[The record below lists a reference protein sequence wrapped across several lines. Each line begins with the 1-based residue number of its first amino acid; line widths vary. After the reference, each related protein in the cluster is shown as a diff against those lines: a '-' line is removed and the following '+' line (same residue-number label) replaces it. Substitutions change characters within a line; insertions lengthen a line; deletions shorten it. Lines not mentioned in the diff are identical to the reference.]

1 MIETIV
7 PVVETQTKIKNR
19 AWILFAVSIVGLM
32 VQVDYTAVN
41 VGLEAMAA
49 TVHSDLTTI
58 QWVLSA
64 YVLAWGAMVIPAG
77 RLADLYGNRRMFLLG
92 NVLFLL
98 GSILSGLATT
108 GWFLIASRVLQGIGG
123 AIFLP
128 SVYTL
133 IFTAYPNEE
142 RGKAMGVLTSA
153 FAVGMAIGPT
163 LGGVILHVL
172 DWRYIF
178 FVNIPFGIGVIGI
191 ILKTIPKEP
200 KKLLDESLDYIGAAF
215 LAFSLVGFMYG
226 LTEIRNLG
234 LFDPRALSIL
244 LGSIIL
250 LAITLLLQRRVEHPI
265 LKLSL
270 FQNKSFLGCILSYI
284 LLGYN
289 FASVLIIGSLY
300 LQNIMNYSAFD
311 TGLIFLAMTI
321 AFGVLSTYAGRLCD
335 VLDKRIIIVI
345 GGLCCVIG
353 TFMFASLT
361 QTSPLWLIC
370 VMFALV
376 GTGMGFA
383 FPALNMAMMNSVG
396 HNELN
401 VASGTFTMFGC
412 LGNTIGLI
420 MSAVSIVYF
429 GQTKLVGLFSSVNF
443 SLDGNQIQALNQLM
457 ASAHYTTSMFNAF
470 NPAMV
475 PEVMRFLHQAFVHAM
490 SRSLS
495 IALFFSFLSIIFGVL
510 FIKEKKH
517 AEVD

>member
-1 MIETIV
+1 MIETMV
-7 PVVETQTKIKNR
+7 PVATQTKIKHR
-19 AWILFAVSIVGLM
+19 AWILFAVSIVGFM
-32 VQVDYTAVN
+32 IQVDYTAVN
-41 VGLEAMAA
+41 VGLEAIAA

-98 GSILSGLATT
+98 GSIASGLATSA
-108 GWFLIASRVLQGIGG
+108 WFLIASRVLQGIGG

-128 SVYTL
+128 SIYTL

-178 FVNIPFGIGVIGI
+178 FVNIPFGIVVISI
-191 ILKTIPKEP
+191 ILMSIPKEP
-200 KKLLDESLDYIGAAF
+200 KKLLDESLDYLGAVF
-215 LAFSLVGFMYG
+215 LALSFVTFMYG
-226 LTEIRNLG
+226 ITQIRNLG
-234 LFDPRALSIL
+234 LFDPKTIFIL
-244 LGSIIL
+244 LSSMVL
-250 LAITLLLQRRVEHPI
+250 LAITLVLQRRAEHPI

-289 FASVLIIGSLY
+289 FAAVLIIGSLY
-300 LQNIMNYSAFD
+300 LQNTMNYSAFD

-335 VLDKRIIIVI
+335 VLDKRIIIVM
-345 GGLCCVIG
+345 GGLCCVLG
-353 TFMFASLT
+353 TFIFANLT

-370 VMFALV
+370 LMFALV

-396 HNELN
+396 QNELN

-429 GQTKLVGLFSSVNF
+429 GQTKLFALFSAMNIT
-443 SLDGNQIQALNQLM
+443 LNANQTTALNELI
-457 ASAHYTTSMFNAF
+457 ASAHYSSLTLSIFNATEI
-470 NPAMV
+470 PT
-475 PEVMRFLHQAFVHAM
+475 VMNNLHQAFVHAM
-490 SRSLS
+490 SRSLW
-495 IALFFSFLSIIFGVL
+495 IALFFSFLSIVFGVL

-517 AEVD
+517 VHVE